1 MQTSF
6 YPRSFALQGA
16 ERLLDNEDI
25 EEGTVKYLK
34 KTLHLEQ
41 VGYRDWITVRA
52 PKDNEVGFFGLPPD
66 GRIPVF
72 EIFRTAFDQ
81 SGKPMRVTVTIFP
94 VDRQQFIIDVGEVPG
109 PQFEPVKPRP
119 Q

>member
-52 PKDNEVGFFGLPPD
+52 PKDNEVDFSGYRL
-66 GRIPVF
+66 
-72 EIFRTAFDQ
+72 TAGSPCSRSFVQ
-81 SGKPMRVTVTIFP
+81 RLIKAASLCG
-94 VDRQQFIIDVGEVPG
+94 
-109 PQFEPVKPRP
+109 
-119 Q
+119 